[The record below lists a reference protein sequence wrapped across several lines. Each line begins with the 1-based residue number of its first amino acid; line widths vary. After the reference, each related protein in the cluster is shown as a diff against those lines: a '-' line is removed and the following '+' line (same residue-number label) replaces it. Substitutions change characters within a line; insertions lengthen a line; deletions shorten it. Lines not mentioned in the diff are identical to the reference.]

1 MYTIIIPIRSA
12 SDILYILMA
21 TPKSSPTQDFV
32 PIQEIRDGV
41 LMVSDSEMRAVLIC
55 SSLNLSLK
63 SADEQAAIIGGF
75 QTFLNSLEFSCQIFV
90 QSRRLDI
97 RPYIA
102 LLEDRAKNVTEDLLK
117 VQIREYME
125 FIKDFTDKRNIMTKN
140 FFVVVPYGIPILGGN
155 SLPAGLPS
163 FGKKNQSPA
172 DKQAKIEQFEEAR
185 SQLEQRVAVVSQGLT
200 RVGVRVARLG
210 TEEIVELFY
219 KLFNPGETEKPIV
232 N

>member
-1 MYTIIIPIRSA
+1 MA
-12 SDILYILMA
+12 SQQ
-21 TPKSSPTQDFV
+21 SSPTQDFV
-32 PIQEIRDGV
+32 PIKEIRDGV
-41 LMVSDSEMRAVLIC
+41 IMTSDTEMRAVLIC

-63 SADEQAAIIGGF
+63 SADEQQAIIGGF

-117 VQIREYME
+117 VQIREYIE

-140 FFVVVPYGIPILGGN
+140 FFVVVPYGIPILGAGVTDK
-155 SLPAGLPS
+155 LP
-163 FGKKNQSPA
+163 FGKKTVTAAS
-172 DKQAKIEQFEEAR
+172 KQAKIEQFEEAR
-185 SQLEQRVAVVSQGLT
+185 SQLEQRISVVSQGLT

-219 KLFNPGETEKPIV
+219 KLFNPGETDKPII

>member
-1 MYTIIIPIRSA
+1 
-12 SDILYILMA
+12 MA
-21 TPKSSPTQDFV
+21 APKSSPTQDFV
-32 PIQEIRDGV
+32 PITEIRDGV
-41 LMVSDSEMRAVLIC
+41 LMTSDTEMRAVLIC
-55 SSLNLSLK
+55 SSLNISLK
-63 SADEQAAIIGGF
+63 SADEQQAIIAGF

-102 LLEDRAKNVTEDLLK
+102 LLEDRAKNINEDLLK

-140 FFVVVPYGIPILGGN
+140 FFVVVPYG
-155 SLPAGLPS
+155 LPLVNTSGGLP
-163 FGKKNQSPA
+163 FGKKKTGTES
-172 DKQAKIEQFEEAR
+172 KQIKIEQFEEAR
-185 SQLEQRVAVVSQGLT
+185 SQLEQRVSVVSQGLT
-200 RVGVRVARLG
+200 RIGVRVARLG

-219 KLFNPGETEKPIV
+219 KLFNPGETDKPII

>member
-1 MYTIIIPIRSA
+1 
-12 SDILYILMA
+12 MA
-21 TPKSSPTQDFV
+21 VPKSSPTQDFV

-41 LMVSDSEMRAVLIC
+41 LMVSESEMRAVLIC

-63 SADEQAAIIGGF
+63 SADEQTAIIGGF

-117 VQIREYME
+117 VQIREYVE

-140 FFVVVPYGIPILGGN
+140 FFVVVPYGLPLIGS

-163 FGKKNQSPA
+163 FGRKNVSA
-172 DKQAKIEQFEEAR
+172 SDKQAKIEQFEEAR
-185 SQLEQRVAVVSQGLT
+185 SQLEQRVSVVSQGLT

-232 N
+232 S

>member
-1 MYTIIIPIRSA
+1 
-12 SDILYILMA
+12 MA
-21 TPKSSPTQDFV
+21 TSTQSSPTQDFV
-32 PIQEIRDGV
+32 PIKEIRDGV
-41 LMVSDSEMRAVLIC
+41 VMTSDTEMRAVLIC

-63 SADEQAAIIGGF
+63 SADEQQAIIGGF

-102 LLEDRAKNVTEDLLK
+102 LLEDRAKNIPEDLLK
-117 VQIREYME
+117 VQIREYIE

-140 FFVVVPYGIPILGGN
+140 FFVVVPYGIPLIGAGGMTDK
-155 SLPAGLPS
+155 LP
-163 FGKKNQSPA
+163 FGKKSETA
-172 DKQAKIEQFEEAR
+172 ASKQARIEQFEEAR
-185 SQLEQRVAVVSQGLT
+185 SQLEQRISVVSQGLT

-219 KLFNPGETEKPIV
+219 KLFNPGETDKPII

>member
-1 MYTIIIPIRSA
+1 
-12 SDILYILMA
+12 MA
-21 TPKSSPTQDFV
+21 APKSSPTQEFV

-41 LMVSDSEMRAVLIC
+41 LMISETQMRAVLIC

-63 SADEQAAIIGGF
+63 STDEQAAIIGGF
-75 QTFLNSLEFSCQIFV
+75 QTFLNSLEFPCQISV

-140 FFVVVPYGIPILGGN
+140 FFVIVPYDMPLISGTGAVGGK
-155 SLPAGLPS
+155 LP
-163 FGKKNQSPA
+163 FGKKTASAEDRKLQ
-172 DKQAKIEQFEEAR
+172 IEHFEEAR
-185 SQLEQRVAVVSQGLT
+185 SQLEQRISVVSQGLT

-219 KLFNPGETEKPIV
+219 KLFNPGETDKPIL

>member
-1 MYTIIIPIRSA
+1 
-12 SDILYILMA
+12 MA
-21 TPKSSPTQDFV
+21 APKSSPTQDFV
-32 PIQEIRDGV
+32 PIKEIRDGV

-63 SADEQAAIIGGF
+63 SADEQTAIIAGF
-75 QTFLNSLEFSCQIFV
+75 QTFLNSLEFSCQIFI

-140 FFVVVPYGIPILGGN
+140 FFVVVPYGVPIIGTGGIA
-155 SLPAGLPS
+155 SGLP
-163 FGKKNQSPA
+163 FGKKSGTPE
-172 DKQAKIEQFEEAR
+172 DKRARIEQFEEAR
-185 SQLEQRVAVVSQGLT
+185 SQLEQRVSVVSQGLT

-219 KLFNPGETEKPIV
+219 KLFNPGETEKPII
-232 N
+232 NS

>member
-1 MYTIIIPIRSA
+1 
-12 SDILYILMA
+12 MA
-21 TPKSSPTQDFV
+21 NQKSSPTQDFV
-32 PIQEIRDGV
+32 PIKEIRDGV
-41 LMVSDSEMRAVLIC
+41 IMTSESEMRAVLIC
-55 SSLNLSLK
+55 SSINLSLK
-63 SADEQAAIIGGF
+63 SADEQAAIISGF
-75 QTFLNSLEFSCQIFV
+75 QTFLNSLEFSCQIFI

-117 VQIREYME
+117 VQIREYIE

-140 FFVVVPYGIPILGGN
+140 FFIVVPYGIPLVGAN
-155 SLPAGLPS
+155 GLPS
-163 FGKKNQSPA
+163 ILPFSKKNETAA
-172 DKQAKIEQFEEAR
+172 DKQVRIEQFEEAR

-219 KLFNPGETEKPIV
+219 KLFNPGETDKPIV

>member
-1 MYTIIIPIRSA
+1 
-12 SDILYILMA
+12 MA
-21 TPKSSPTQDFV
+21 NEQTSPTQDFV
-32 PIQEIRDGV
+32 PIKEIRDGV
-41 LMVSDSEMRAVLIC
+41 IMTSDTEMRAVLIC
-55 SSLNLSLK
+55 SSINLALK
-63 SADEQAAIIGGF
+63 AADEQEAIIAGF
-75 QTFLNSLEFSCQIFV
+75 QTFLNSLEFSCEIFI

-97 RPYIA
+97 RPYVA

-117 VQIREYME
+117 VQIREYIE

-140 FFVVVPYGIPILGGN
+140 FFVVVPYGT
-155 SLPAGLPS
+155 SLVGSGFASKLP
-163 FGKKNQSPA
+163 FGAKKNNAQN
-172 DKQAKIEQFEEAR
+172 KQMKLEEFEEAR

>member
-1 MYTIIIPIRSA
+1 MAA
-12 SDILYILMA
+12 SQQ
-21 TPKSSPTQDFV
+21 SSPTQDFV
-32 PIQEIRDGV
+32 PIKEIRDGV
-41 LMVSDSEMRAVLIC
+41 IMTSDTEMRAVLIC

-63 SADEQAAIIGGF
+63 SADEQQAIIGGF

-102 LLEDRAKNVTEDLLK
+102 LLEDRAKAVNEDLLK
-117 VQIREYME
+117 VQIREYIE

-140 FFVVVPYGIPILGGN
+140 FFVVVPYGIPLIGAGGLGDK
-155 SLPAGLPS
+155 LP
-163 FGKKNQSPA
+163 FGKKAESKES
-172 DKQAKIEQFEEAR
+172 KQARIEQFEEAR
-185 SQLEQRVAVVSQGLT
+185 SQLEQRISVVSQGLT

-219 KLFNPGETEKPIV
+219 KLFNPGETDKPII

>member
-1 MYTIIIPIRSA
+1 
-12 SDILYILMA
+12 MA
-21 TPKSSPTQDFV
+21 TSTQSSPTQDFV
-32 PIQEIRDGV
+32 PIKEIRDGV
-41 LMVSDSEMRAVLIC
+41 IMTSDTEMRAVLIC

-63 SADEQAAIIGGF
+63 SADEQQAIIGGF

-117 VQIREYME
+117 VQIREYIE

-140 FFVVVPYGIPILGGN
+140 FFVVVPYGIPLIGAGVTDK
-155 SLPAGLPS
+155 LP
-163 FGKKNQSPA
+163 FGKKTETPA
-172 DKQAKIEQFEEAR
+172 SKQAKIEQFEEAR
-185 SQLEQRVAVVSQGLT
+185 SQLEQRISVVSQGLT
-200 RVGVRVARLG
+200 RTGVRVARLG

-219 KLFNPGETEKPIV
+219 KLFNPGETDKPIV